1 MGTIHCDTSS
11 GKSKFAS
18 AASFGWT
25 SGLVALI
32 SPEPPCSVQLPR
44 GIGVEV
50 SGPTFQVLGGEVAPA
65 PTDDGLLPGLLPSLD
80 GLPGLDGLLARWR
93 SVRGEGK
100 PLWLE
105 RGVEFR
111 STDGVARSGRT
122 SSGVDAFGRNS
133 VDRICIRYSFA
144 PGMDLNA
151 ILMVTCARL
160 PER

>member
-1 MGTIHCDTSS
+1 
-11 GKSKFAS
+11 
-18 AASFGWT
+18 
-25 SGLVALI
+25 
-32 SPEPPCSVQLPR
+32 
-44 GIGVEV
+44 V
-50 SGPTFQVLGGEVAPA
+50 SGPTFKVLGGEVAPA

-80 GLPGLDGLLARWR
+80 GLPGLDGLLARR
-93 SVRGEGK
+93 RFVRREGR

-105 RGVEFR
+105 SGVEFR
-111 STDGVARSGRT
+111 STDGVANSGRT
-122 SSGVDAFGRNS
+122 SSGVDALGRNS

>member
-1 MGTIHCDTSS
+1 LGTIHCESSS
-11 GKSKFAS
+11 GKSKFGSAS
-18 AASFGWT
+18 SFCWT
-25 SGLVALI
+25 SGLVALT

-44 GIGVEV
+44 GIGGEV

-80 GLPGLDGLLARWR
+80 GLPGLDGLLARRR
-93 SVRGEGK
+93 SVREGR
-100 PLWLE
+100 PRWLE

-111 STDGVARSGRT
+111 STDGVTSSGRT
-122 SSGVDAFGRNS
+122 SSGVDVFGRNS

>member
-1 MGTIHCDTSS
+1 MGIIHCEASS

-18 AASFGWT
+18 AASFDWT
-25 SGLVALI
+25 SGLVALTL
-32 SPEPPCSVQLPR
+32 PEPPCSVQLPR

-65 PTDDGLLPGLLPSLD
+65 PTDNGLLPGLLPSLD

-111 STDGVARSGRT
+111 STDGVTSSGRT
-122 SSGVDAFGRNS
+122 SSGVDVFGRNS